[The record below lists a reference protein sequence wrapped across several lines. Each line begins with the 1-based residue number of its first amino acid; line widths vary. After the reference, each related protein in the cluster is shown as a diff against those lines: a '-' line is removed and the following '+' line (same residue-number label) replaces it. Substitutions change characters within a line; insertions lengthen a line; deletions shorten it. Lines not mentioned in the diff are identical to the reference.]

1 MVFPKSI
8 PQRGARCAGLLDL
21 AAVPQLGLS
30 LAAGAPWRRSSCR
43 SKKMGRF
50 HVVPGGTPLS
60 LDDLNGKKRG
70 KSMKTRI
77 RRIDDW
83 MILDGVA
90 LFQETSIWPPFIGV
104 LWGRW

>member
-1 MVFPKSI
+1 MVFPKASLSAVL
-8 PQRGARCAGLLDL
+8 GAQGSWISRLFLSWVFPLL
-21 AAVPQLGLS
+21 
-30 LAAGAPWRRSSCR
+30 RRSVETEQLQVE
-43 SKKMGRF
+43 KMGTFPCR
-50 HVVPGGTPLS
+50 PGGTPLS